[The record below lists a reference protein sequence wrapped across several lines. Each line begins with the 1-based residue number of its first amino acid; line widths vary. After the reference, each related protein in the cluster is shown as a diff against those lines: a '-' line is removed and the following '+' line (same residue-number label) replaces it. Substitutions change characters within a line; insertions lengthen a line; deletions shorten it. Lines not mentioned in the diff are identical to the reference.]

1 MATARKRKTLA
12 DYLVI
17 ALCPLLIMALVG
29 SVAFFL
35 LELIY
40 HGNWSDRLRW
50 VLFWFVIA
58 AVLISRISM
67 EQGSAHARIYGIL
80 LALATG
86 ALMYRLIGVTITGW
100 CLLAFIWWCTSK
112 LTWDCTLVDE
122 NEDASGEGLLQVA
135 GLEKST
141 AETAAKEDGEAEARV
156 KKKSWL
162 RNLFTKKGVQR
173 GGKSH
178 APGSWVIYFSMLA
191 LPAFGIGQ
199 AFFPAED
206 TVRREYGFKLL
217 WIYVAA
223 ALGLLLATSFLG
235 LRRYLR
241 QRSLPMPATMAG
253 LWILLG
259 TLLAGAIMLVCLLVP
274 RPDGARTLTK
284 MVDAAANEAAKQASK
299 YAVIPGEAAKGEG
312 RRIGTG
318 DEKAQEQ
325 SKETGK
331 SGEQK
336 KEDLEQQTAQKKSA
350 PEKEAPSQPKE
361 QAKADP
367 DGKDGPPGQQGQP
380 NGESQ
385 TNSPTAHPPAKPKDF
400 GWVATTVK
408 WLIYG
413 LIIAAILFFLYRFR
427 REVLTTLRQVWEAL
441 SEMLASLFA
450 WRLKQP
456 GPPVPVVPPETADNP
471 FPGRRFSSIA
481 NPFTVGTAEA
491 STPEELVTYTFH
503 ALQVW
508 AAERDLKRLPD
519 QTPLEFAGKLGEATP
534 AIGAESR
541 TVALLYT
548 RIAYAQHHPTPECLE
563 DLARLWDAMEISAAS
578 ERRK

>member
-1 MATARKRKTLA
+1 MATTRKRKTLA

-17 ALCPLLIMALVG
+17 MLCPLLIMALVG
-29 SVAFFL
+29 SVAYFL
-35 LELIY
+35 LELFY
-40 HGNWSDRLRW
+40 RGDHSQRLRW

-58 AVLISRISM
+58 TVLISRISM
-67 EQGSAHARIYGIL
+67 EQGSAQARGYGVF

-86 ALMYRLIGVTITGW
+86 ALMYRLIGVTIPGW

-122 NEDASGEGLLQVA
+122 SEDASGEGLLQVA
-135 GLEKST
+135 GLEKSS
-141 AETAAKEDGEAEARV
+141 AETAANENGETEAKP
-156 KKKSWL
+156 KKKSWW
-162 RNLFTKKGVQR
+162 RNWFAKKNAKR
-173 GGKSH
+173 DGKPH

-191 LPAFGIGQ
+191 LPTFGIGQ

-241 QRSLPMPATMAG
+241 QRSLAMPATMAG
-253 LWILLG
+253 LWILMG

-284 MVDAAANEAAKQASK
+284 MVDAAAKEAAKQASK
-299 YAVIPGEAAKGEG
+299 YAVVPGEAAKGEG

-318 DEKAQEQ
+318 DEKAKEQ

-331 SGEQK
+331 NGEQK
-336 KEDLEQQTAQKKSA
+336 KEDSEKQSAKEKST
-350 PEKEAPSQPKE
+350 PEKETPSQPKE
-361 QAKADP
+361 QAKAEP
-367 DGKDGPPGQQGQP
+367 DRKDGSPGQPVQP
-380 NGESQ
+380 NSESQ
-385 TNSPTAHPPAKPKDF
+385 TNSPTAQPPAKPKDF
-400 GWVATTVK
+400 GWVATAVK

-413 LIIAAILFFLYRFR
+413 LILAAILFVLYRFR
-427 REVLTTLRQVWEAL
+427 REVLATLRQAWAAL
-441 SEMLASLFA
+441 SEMFATLFA
-450 WRLKQP
+450 WRPKKSD
-456 GPPVPVVPPETADNP
+456 PPVAVAPSATSDNV

-481 NPFTVGTAEA
+481 NPFTVGTGETL
-491 STPEELVTYTFH
+491 TPEELVTYTFH

-508 AAERDLKRLPD
+508 AAERNLKRLPD

-541 TVALLYT
+541 AVALLYT

-578 ERRK
+578 ERRS

>member
-29 SVAFFL
+29 SLAFFL
-35 LELIY
+35 LELSY
-40 HGNWSDRLRW
+40 QGQWSGRLRW

-67 EQGSAHARIYGIL
+67 EQGSAYARGYGVL

-86 ALMYRLIGVTITGW
+86 GLMYRLIGVTIAGW

-122 NEDASGEGLLQVA
+122 DEDASGEGLLQVA
-135 GLEKST
+135 GLEKSST
-141 AETAAKEDGEAEARV
+141 EIAADETQETTT
-156 KKKSWL
+156 KKKSSWWQRL
-162 RNLFTKKGVQR
+162 TKKRTKR
-173 GGKSH
+173 GGRPH

-191 LPAFGIGQ
+191 LPAFGFGQ
-199 AFFPAED
+199 AYFPAED
-206 TVRREYGFKLL
+206 TIRREYGFKLL

-241 QRSLPMPATMAG
+241 QRSLAMPATMAG
-253 LWILLG
+253 FWILLG

-274 RPDGARTLTK
+274 RPDGSRTLAKLVENVATNA
-284 MVDAAANEAAKQASK
+284 VKQASK
-299 YAVIPGEAAKGEG
+299 YATISGEAAKGEG
-312 RRIGTG
+312 RRSGTG
-318 DEKAQEQ
+318 DKKTKEQ
-325 SKETGK
+325 AKESGK

-336 KEDLEQQTAQKKSA
+336 KEDGEKQTEQEKPA
-350 PEKEAPSQPKE
+350 PEKETSSQTKE
-361 QAKADP
+361 QKTADP
-367 DGKDGPPGQQGQP
+367 NGKDGPPSQQGQKNNQDQSEQKP
-380 NGESQ
+380 P
-385 TNSPTAHPPAKPKDF
+385 TSPPKPKDF
-400 GWVATTVK
+400 GWVATAVK

-413 LIIAAILFFLYRFR
+413 LVIAAMIFVLYRFR
-427 REVLTTLRQVWEAL
+427 REVMATLRQMWAAL
-441 SEMLASLFA
+441 SEMLATLFA
-450 WRLKQP
+450 WRLKKSDPLVAVASPASP
-456 GPPVPVVPPETADNP
+456 GNL

-491 STPEELVTYTFH
+491 QTPEELVTYTFN

-508 AAERDLKRLPD
+508 AAERDLQRLPD
-519 QTPLEFAGKLGEATP
+519 QTPLEFAAKLGEATP
-534 AIGAESR
+534 AIGAEAR
-541 TVALLYT
+541 IVALLYT

-563 DLARLWDAMEISAAS
+563 DLARLWDAMEIGATR
-578 ERRK
+578 ERRA